1 MTTGK
6 PWVRAACLRL
16 SIPLLCVWLALVPTA
31 HASET
36 SVTSEIAAPYQ
47 ALLLQT
53 PGASGLLHVVASAPL
68 DVGNPAITTAV
79 IAVHGHSRDV
89 MRTFQAT
96 TAAAG
101 ASQMAHTLV
110 LAPVF
115 QVAAARAT
123 RCHSP
128 GLPAAQAGDLLWTCS
143 SWQQGAAA
151 QNTPGITPI
160 TAFMAIDQLV
170 AHVLQQFASVKTVT
184 IAGFSAGGQLV
195 QRYVGLATA
204 SVRPVHRRYVVGSP
218 SSWLYFDP
226 ERPLPTRDGHA
237 ADWSTCTTETCEFTL
252 SKPAAAD
259 SGTCPGYDQWKYGTG
274 HWPTTHGRSAT
285 EARAA
290 YVAADVTYL
299 LGAQDTGSGKGTA
312 YSVLDTTCS
321 AQLQGPYRL
330 QRGLAYAAYDKAKLA
345 GGAHRLMPPA
355 AGCGHD
361 VRCVFTSDVGRAALF
376 PASK

>member
-1 MTTGK
+1 MANDT
-6 PWVRAACLRL
+6 AAALPRL
-16 SIPLLCVWLALVPTA
+16 YIPLLCLWLALMPTA
-31 HASET
+31 HASAT
-36 SVTSEIAAPYQ
+36 AAPYQ
-47 ALLLQT
+47 ALPLQV
-53 PGASGLLHVVASAPL
+53 PGASGVLHVVASAPL
-68 DVGNPAITTAV
+68 DVGNPTITTAV
-79 IAVHGHSRDV
+79 IAIHGHSRDAV
-89 MRTFQAT
+89 RTFQAT
-96 TAAAG
+96 TTAAG

-123 RCHSP
+123 RCHSA

-151 QNTPGITPI
+151 QNTPAI

-170 AHVLQQFASVKTVT
+170 AHVLQQFPSVKTVT

-195 QRYVGLATA
+195 QRYIGFAATTT
-204 SVRPVHRRYVVGSP
+204 RPVQRRYVVGSP

-226 ERPLPTRDGHA
+226 ERPLPTRGGQT
-237 ADWSTCTTETCEFTL
+237 ADWATCTTEACAFTL
-252 SKPAAAD
+252 SAPEK
-259 SGTCPGYDQWKYGTG
+259 GTCPGYDQWKYGTG
-274 HWPTTHGRSAT
+274 NWPATYGRSAT
-285 EARAA
+285 ETRAA

-299 LGAQDTGSGKGTA
+299 LGAQDTGSGKGA
-312 YSVLDTTCS
+312 AFSVLDTTCP

-345 GGAHRLMPPA
+345 GGTHRLMPPV

-376 PASK
+376 SAPK

>member
-1 MTTGK
+1 MANDT
-6 PWVRAACLRL
+6 AATLPRL
-16 SIPLLCVWLALVPTA
+16 YIPLLCLWLALMPTT

-36 SVTSEIAAPYQ
+36 VIPYQ
-47 ALLLQT
+47 SLPLQV
-53 PGASGLLHVVASAPL
+53 PGASGVLHVVASAPL
-68 DVGNPAITTAV
+68 DVDNPAITTAV
-79 IAVHGHSRDV
+79 IAIHGHSRDAV
-89 MRTFQAT
+89 RIFQAT

-151 QNTPGITPI
+151 QNTPNI

-170 AHVLQQFASVKTVT
+170 AHVLQQFPSVKTVT

-195 QRYVGLATA
+195 QRYIGFAAPTP
-204 SVRPVHRRYVVGSP
+204 RPVQLRYVVGSP

-226 ERPLPTRDGHA
+226 ERPLPTRGGHA
-237 ADWSTCTTETCEFTL
+237 ADWTGCTTEACEFTL
-252 SKPAAAD
+252 AVPAAAEG
-259 SGTCPGYDQWKYGTG
+259 GTCPGYDQWKYGTG
-274 HWPTTHGRSAT
+274 NGPATHGRSAT
-285 EARAA
+285 ETRAA

-312 YSVLDTTCS
+312 YSVLDTTCP

-330 QRGLAYAAYDKAKLA
+330 QRGLAYAAYDKARLA

-355 AGCGHD
+355 EGCRHD
-361 VRCVFTSDVGRAALF
+361 VRCVFTSGSGRAALF

>member
-1 MTTGK
+1 M
-6 PWVRAACLRL
+6 
-16 SIPLLCVWLALVPTA
+16 PLLWGALVLVGA
-31 HASET
+31 LSHAAGLAA
-36 SVTSEIAAPYQ
+36 VAAPASAVSYQ
-47 ALLLQT
+47 SLTLQAA
-53 PGASGLLHVVASAPL
+53 GASGLLHMVTSAPL
-68 DVGNPAITTAV
+68 DVSNPAVTTVV
-79 IAVHGHSRDV
+79 IAIHGHSRDV
-89 MRTFQAT
+89 MRTFLAT
-96 TAAAG
+96 TAAAAG
-101 ASQMAHTLV
+101 AGQTANTLV
-110 LAPVF
+110 VAPVF
-115 QVAAARAT
+115 QVATTRAT

-170 AHVLQQFASVKTVT
+170 AHVLQQFPSVKTVT

-195 QRYVGLATA
+195 QRYIGFAA
-204 SVRPVHRRYVVGSP
+204 STTRPVQLRYVVGSP

-226 ERPLPTRDGHA
+226 ERPLPTRDGQP

-252 SKPAAAD
+252 ATPAAAD
-259 SGTCPGYDQWKYGTG
+259 IGTCPGYDQWKYGTG
-274 HWPTTHGRSAT
+274 HWPATHGRSAT
-285 EARAA
+285 DARAA

-299 LGAQDTGSGKGTA
+299 LGAQDTGSGKGAA

-330 QRGLAYAAYDKAKLA
+330 QRGLAYAAYDKARLA

-355 AGCGHD
+355 EGCGHD
-361 VRCVFTSDVGRAALF
+361 VRCVFTSGSGRAALF

>member
-1 MTTGK
+1 MANDT
-6 PWVRAACLRL
+6 AATLPRL
-16 SIPLLCVWLALVPTA
+16 YIPLLCVWLALMPTA
-31 HASET
+31 HASDT
-36 SVTSEIAAPYQ
+36 AVPYQ
-47 ALLLQT
+47 SLPLQT
-53 PGASGLLHVVASAPL
+53 PGASGVLHAYASAPL

-79 IAVHGHSRDV
+79 IAIHGHSRDA
-89 MRTFQAT
+89 MRTFLAT
-96 TAAAG
+96 TTAAG

-170 AHVLQQFASVKTVT
+170 AHVLQQFPSVKTVT

-195 QRYVGLATA
+195 QRYIGFAAPTP
-204 SVRPVHRRYVVGSP
+204 RPVQRRYVVGSP

-226 ERPLPTRDGHA
+226 ERPLPTRDGQV
-237 ADWSTCTTETCEFTL
+237 ADWATCTTAACEFTL
-252 SKPAAAD
+252 ALPAAAEG
-259 SGTCPGYDQWKYGTG
+259 GTCPGYDQWKYGTG
-274 HWPTTHGRSAT
+274 NWPATHGRSAT

-290 YVAADVTYL
+290 YMAADVTYL
-299 LGAQDTGSGKGTA
+299 LGAEDTGNGKGAA
-312 YSVLDTTCS
+312 YSVLDTTCP

-330 QRGLAYAAYDKAKLA
+330 QRGLAYAAYDNTKLA
-345 GGAHRLMPPA
+345 GGTHRLMPPV

-361 VRCVFTSDVGRAALF
+361 VRCVFTSDGGRAALF
-376 PASK
+376 PAPK